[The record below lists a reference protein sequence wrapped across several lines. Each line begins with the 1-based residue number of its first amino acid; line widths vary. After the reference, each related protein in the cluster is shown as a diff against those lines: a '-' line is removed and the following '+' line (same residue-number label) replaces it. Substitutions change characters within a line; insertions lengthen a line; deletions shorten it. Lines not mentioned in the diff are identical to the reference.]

1 MRENIGQGVST
12 KGYHY
17 KYIDIQ
23 THLATKNLKD
33 NVAKLFQQTIKLSLY
48 I

>member
-1 MRENIGQGVST
+1 MREYRTAGYPE
-12 KGYHY
+12 GYHY
-17 KYIDIQ
+17 KYIDVQ
-23 THLATKNLKD
+23 SHFVTKNLKD